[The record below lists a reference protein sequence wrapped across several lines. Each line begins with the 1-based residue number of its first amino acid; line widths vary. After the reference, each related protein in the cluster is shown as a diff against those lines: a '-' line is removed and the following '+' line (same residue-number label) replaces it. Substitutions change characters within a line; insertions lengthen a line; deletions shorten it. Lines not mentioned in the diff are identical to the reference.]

1 MPIRCNFCIRYGLR
15 FAHFLSHGLPVT
27 SPHLLVAFTLSIIG
41 LISCGHL
48 AHTEESLEARK
59 SRIEQMDA
67 EEKETLKTKFNR
79 FRTLDSQ
86 RQQKLREMHLQ
97 LSKQPELRQTLESY
111 FNWLKTLTVSEVAEL
126 KTMPIEGRIRRIK
139 WLQNQPP
146 RAEKPPVNL
155 KGFSM
160 DDIHAARRWAMNYI
174 RKHDVEITNL
184 RPKLQ
189 KHFGRGRDPRQR
201 WDPSQRLRI
210 LKLVDQLPENE
221 IQQLCDRLSPALN
234 DRLEASSDVEKRHL
248 LHQLLEVA
256 LKRPPPDMNKRH
268 RRQLPR
274 GMPNNRFRQFDQ
286 DTQF

>member
-15 FAHFLSHGLPVT
+15 FFHFLFHGLPVL
-27 SPHLLVAFTLSIIG
+27 SSHLLVAFTLSVTG

-67 EEKETLKTKFNR
+67 GKKETLKTKFNR
-79 FRTLDSQ
+79 FHALDSR
-86 RQQKLREMHLQ
+86 RQQELREMHLQ

-111 FNWLKTLTVSEVAEL
+111 FHWLKTLTVSEVAEL
-126 KTMPIEGRIRRIK
+126 KTMSIEDRIRHIK

-146 RAEKPPVNL
+146 RAEKPPVDL

-160 DDIHAARRWAMNYI
+160 DDIRVARHWAMNYI
-174 RKHDVEITNL
+174 PKHDAEITKL
-184 RPKLQ
+184 HPKIQ

-210 LKLVDQLPENE
+210 LQLVDRLPENE
-221 IQQLCDRLSPALN
+221 IQQLRDQLSSALN

-256 LKRPPPDMNKRH
+256 LKRPSPDMNKRH

-274 GMPNNRFRQFDQ
+274 GMPNRVRRFDQ